1 MRVSE
6 VQIPTPDLSI
16 YELRGETPIVSM
28 VRTYRDTADRLAL
41 QIRKHGATSSRARDT
56 RRNMLAHVSLTKEQ
70 AALLHDALGAFLGH
84 SYPGR
89 LVGDCKSPGSCTN
102 TFAFQVRT
110 DNLKQA
116 HDMAEAMRAAG
127 NLYGAACCQDGAVVS
142 GPWPRIPG
150 TTSAPL
156 KHLVN
161 AMTTALKA

>member
-1 MRVSE
+1 MHISE
-6 VQIPTPDLSI
+6 VQIPAPNLSI
-16 YELRGETPIVSM
+16 YELRGSTPIVPM
-28 VRTYRDTADRLAL
+28 VRTYKDTGDRLAL
-41 QIRKHGATSSRARDT
+41 QLRRHGATSARARDA

-70 AALLHDALGAFLGH
+70 VVLLYEALGAFLGH

-89 LVGDCKSPGSCTN
+89 LVGDCTHPGSCIN
-102 TFAFQVRT
+102 TFSFQVRT

-127 NLYGAACCQDGAVVS
+127 NLYGEACCQEGAVVA

-150 TTSAPL
+150 ASSAPL

-161 AMTTALKA
+161 TMNTALKA